1 MVIARMVLGVPV
13 PLSNSANDVMLH
25 QCSDDTRASLIL
37 QQLLQIPTTLQLQA
51 GVNPSDPASLQTA
64 ISEAFQGVH
73 LAPPSQKRHLGPYK
87 AISSLLQAVPSP
99 SSGSAG
105 LLTNLWLLVMADTC
119 QALPT
124 PPVKPS

>member
-1 MVIARMVLGVPV
+1 MAITRMVLGVPV

-37 QQLLQIPTTLQLQA
+37 EQLLQIPTTLQLQA
-51 GVNPSDPASLQTA
+51 GVNPSDPASLLTA

-73 LAPPSQKRHLGPYK
+73 LAAPSQKRHLGPYK

-105 LLTNLWLLVMADTC
+105 VLANFCWLVMAGTSHG
-119 QALPT
+119 LPT
-124 PPVKPS
+124 PSVKPS

>member
-1 MVIARMVLGVPV
+1 MLIARMVLGVPV

-37 QQLLQIPTTLQLQA
+37 QQLLQIPTILQFQA
-51 GVNPSDPASLQTA
+51 GVNPSDPASLPA
-64 ISEAFQGVH
+64 FISEAFKGDH
-73 LAPPSQKRHLGPYK
+73 LAVPGPKRELGPYK

-105 LLTNLWLLVMADTC
+105 LLTNFCWLVMAGTS
-119 QALPT
+119 QGLPT
-124 PPVKPS
+124 APVKPS